1 MTKSEQTALKSKRIL
16 RGDLSSMLGDIL
28 YAISLG
34 RKLIGTIADLRRDIQ
49 SVRSGGERKDVH
61 AGRLEALESRLDGLE
76 SQAKEHDAQAAQ
88 LEQGLK
94 DVLRAT
100 EALAE
105 RVSTIFW
112 IASVGC
118 GLALTGLIVSVVAL
132 TRTIR

>member
-1 MTKSEQTALKSKRIL
+1 M
-16 RGDLSSMLGDIL
+16 LSDIFS
-28 YAISLG
+28 AISLG
-34 RKLIGTIADLRRDIQ
+34 RRLVETIADLRRDIQ
-49 SVRSGGERKDVH
+49 SVRPGGARKDVH
-61 AGRLEALESRLDGLE
+61 AGRFEAVEGRLDGLE
-76 SQAKEHDAQAAQ
+76 SEAKEHEAQTAQ

-112 IASVGC
+112 IAAVGC
-118 GLALTGLIVSVVAL
+118 GLALIGLIVSVIAL

>member
-1 MTKSEQTALKSKRIL
+1 MP
-16 RGDLSSMLGDIL
+16 GDIL

-49 SVRSGGERKDVH
+49 SVRSGGTRKDAH
-61 AGRLEALESRLDGLE
+61 AGRFEAMEGRLDGLE
-76 SQAKEHDAQAAQ
+76 SQAKEHEAQAAQ
-88 LEQGLK
+88 MEQGLK

-118 GLALTGLIVSVVAL
+118 GLALIGLIVSVVAL

>member
-1 MTKSEQTALKSKRIL
+1 
-16 RGDLSSMLGDIL
+16 MLGDIL
-28 YAISLG
+28 SAISLG

-49 SVRSGGERKDVH
+49 SVRSGGASKDVH

-76 SQAKEHDAQAAQ
+76 SQAKEDDAQAAQ

-118 GLALTGLIVSVVAL
+118 GLALIGLIVSVVAL

>member
-1 MTKSEQTALKSKRIL
+1 
-16 RGDLSSMLGDIL
+16 MLGDIL
-28 YAISLG
+28 SAISLG

-49 SVRSGGERKDVH
+49 SVRSGGARQDVH
-61 AGRLEALESRLDGLE
+61 AGRLEALEGRLDGLE

-118 GLALTGLIVSVVAL
+118 GLALIGLIVSVVAL
-132 TRTIR
+132 ARTIR

>member
-1 MTKSEQTALKSKRIL
+1 MI
-16 RGDLSSMLGDIL
+16 GDIL
-28 YAISLG
+28 SAISLG

-49 SVRSGGERKDVH
+49 SVRSGGTHKDVH
-61 AGRLEALESRLDGLE
+61 VGRLEALESRLDGLE
-76 SQAKEHDAQAAQ
+76 SRAKEHEARAAQ

-118 GLALTGLIVSVVAL
+118 GLALIGLIVSVIAL
-132 TRTIR
+132 ARTIR

>member
-1 MTKSEQTALKSKRIL
+1 
-16 RGDLSSMLGDIL
+16 MLGDIL
-28 YAISLG
+28 SAISLG

-49 SVRSGGERKDVH
+49 SVRSEGARKDIH
-61 AGRLEALESRLDGLE
+61 AGRLEALEGRLDGLE

-118 GLALTGLIVSVVAL
+118 GLALIGLIVSVVAL

>member
-1 MTKSEQTALKSKRIL
+1 
-16 RGDLSSMLGDIL
+16 MLGDIL

-61 AGRLEALESRLDGLE
+61 AGRLEALEGRFDGLE

-118 GLALTGLIVSVVAL
+118 GLALIALIVSVVAL

>member
-1 MTKSEQTALKSKRIL
+1 
-16 RGDLSSMLGDIL
+16 MLGDIL
-28 YAISLG
+28 SAISLG

-49 SVRSGGERKDVH
+49 SVRSGGARKDVH

-76 SQAKEHDAQAAQ
+76 SQAKEHDAQMDQ

-112 IASVGC
+112 IATVGS
-118 GLALTGLIVSVVAL
+118 GLALIGVIVSVVAL
-132 TRTIR
+132 ARTIR

>member
-1 MTKSEQTALKSKRIL
+1 
-16 RGDLSSMLGDIL
+16 MLGDIL

-118 GLALTGLIVSVVAL
+118 GLALIGLIVSVVAL

>member
-1 MTKSEQTALKSKRIL
+1 
-16 RGDLSSMLGDIL
+16 MLGDIL

-34 RKLIGTIADLRRDIQ
+34 RKLIGTIADLRRDIH
-49 SVRSGGERKDVH
+49 SVRSGGARKEAH

-76 SQAKEHDAQAAQ
+76 SQSKEHDAQAAQ

-94 DVLRAT
+94 DALRAT

-118 GLALTGLIVSVVAL
+118 GLALIGLIVSVVAL
-132 TRTIR
+132 ARTIR

>member
-1 MTKSEQTALKSKRIL
+1 MLSEIFT
-16 RGDLSSMLGDIL
+16 
-28 YAISLG
+28 AISLG
-34 RKLIGTIADLRRDIQ
+34 RKLIATIADLRRDIQ
-49 SVRSGGERKDVH
+49 SVRSGGARKDVP
-61 AGRLEALESRLDGLE
+61 AGRLEALESRLESLE
-76 SQAKEHDAQAAQ
+76 SQSKEHDAQAAQ

-118 GLALTGLIVSVVAL
+118 GLALIGVIVSVVAL
-132 TRTIR
+132 ARTIR